1 MKQYLTSYGKKI
13 DINQEKDKF
22 FFENNFYKL
31 CDPSRIGKLINL
43 FYFLKKTSK
52 VKGEI
57 LEFGVFKGNSAFKIL
72 ILSKI
77 LKIVKKFYFF
87 DYFSDFKDKGVTK
100 IDKYELSLFYKEAG
114 KKCISKKEF
123 EENLKKRNIYKNVK
137 IYQGDIFEN
146 LRFFLK
152 LNKKISLVNLDVDLH
167 DITFFIL
174 NNIYSRL
181 AKNGIIILDDFNGFP
196 GATKAIK
203 SFCQIKKIKIQHIT
217 NIKTSYF
224 IKK

>member
-1 MKQYLTSYGKKI
+1 MKQYSTSYGKKI
-13 DINQEKDKF
+13 DIDQEKYKF
-22 FFENNFYKL
+22 FFENNFYRF

-43 FYFLKKTSK
+43 FYFLRKTLK
-52 VKGEI
+52 VKGDI
-57 LEFGVFKGNSAFKIL
+57 LEFGVFKGNSAFKII

-87 DYFSDFKDKGVTK
+87 DYFSDYKDNGVTN

-114 KKCISKKEF
+114 KKCILKKDF
-123 EENLKKRNIYKNVK
+123 EDNLKKRVIYKNVN
-137 IYQGDIFEN
+137 IYQGDIFKN
-146 LRFFLK
+146 LKLFLK
-152 LNKKISLVNLDVDLH
+152 LKKKISLINLDVDLH

-174 NNIYSRL
+174 NNVYSRL
-181 AKNGIIILDDFNGFP
+181 SKNGIIILDDYNGFP

-203 SFCQIKKIKIQHIT
+203 NFCKIKKIKINKIC

-224 IKK
+224 LKK